1 MLSRKYDHGDVAVE
15 KRRHTSPGTPLYSN
29 VPDVSS
35 TTSLRARSS
44 YPAARRLPPFIRFM
58 SIARRSFRLAFPPN
72 AMLRRASRVRQ
83 GVARLVLALALA
95 HVGALPS
102 FAADPAKT
110 LHVGFSIAETSFDP
124 PFASDAASDSIIA
137 NVFDTML
144 DYDYLARPVKL
155 VPRALEAMPTV
166 EDNGKSYLGPVR
178 KGVYFTPDP
187 AFKGKRRELTA
198 GDFAYA
204 FKRLLDPAVKS
215 PWLWLIEGKIEG
227 GDAARQQALKTG
239 HFDYDAPIAG
249 LEVVDRYTLRIR
261 LVAPDL
267 RFPYVLAVPNISAQ
281 AREVVEAYGAD
292 IGAHPVGTGPYMLGE
307 YKRSTRI
314 VLDANPGY
322 RETTYVPAGPIPP
335 SSEPVAAALKGKR
348 LPQNARVEISVIEEG
363 QARWLA
369 FLKREID
376 FLDIVPVEFIPE
388 ALDAQGKLKAS
399 LASRGIVHDV
409 LLRPNTWWVYFNMED
424 PVVGGYSREKIA
436 LRRAI
441 AMGYDNAE
449 AIRVLLKGRAIP
461 ANGPI
466 PPDIAGYDPNLRT
479 EAQIYDPAFSRALLD
494 RFGYKDRDGDGYR
507 ETPDGKPL
515 TIERWSTPNS
525 ASREGDELWKK
536 NMDAIG
542 IRIVVKKDRVPE
554 LRKMAR
560 LGKIPMRGD
569 GWNADYPDAENFMQ
583 LLYGP
588 SGPENNARFNLP
600 QFNVLYEKA
609 RTLPDSPER
618 TKLFDEMTQLVIA
631 YAPWRMTYHIL
642 EDSLRHPWI
651 GAYVPHPIR
660 SQWWQYIDV
669 DAAMRAAAH

>member
-1 MLSRKYDHGDVAVE
+1 MPVQPTAL
-15 KRRHTSPGTPLYSN
+15 
-29 VPDVSS
+29 
-35 TTSLRARSS
+35 LRCLAR
-44 YPAARRLPPFIRFM
+44 AL
-58 SIARRSFRLAFPPN
+58 
-72 AMLRRASRVRQ
+72 V
-83 GVARLVLALALA
+83 LVLALLAGPAAL
-95 HVGALPS
+95 
-102 FAADPAKT
+102 AADPAKT
-110 LHVGFSIAETSFDP
+110 LRVAFSIAETSFDP
-124 PFASDAASDSIIA
+124 AFASDAASDGIIA

-144 DYDYLARPVKL
+144 DYDYLARPVQL
-155 VPRALEAMPTV
+155 VPRALEAMPVV
-166 EDNGKSYLGPVR
+166 EDDGRTYLCRIR
-178 KGVYFTPDP
+178 KGVYFTDDP
-187 AFKGKRRELTA
+187 AFKGRRRELTA
-198 GDFAYA
+198 DDFAYA
-204 FKRLLDPAVKS
+204 FKRVLDPAVKS
-215 PWLWLIEGKIEG
+215 PWLWMIDGKIEG
-227 GDAARQQALKTG
+227 GDAARKKAQATG
-239 HFDYDAPIAG
+239 RFDYDAPIAG

-267 RFPYVLAVPNISAQ
+267 RFAYVLAVPNIAAQ
-281 AREVVEAYGAD
+281 AREVVETYGAD
-292 IGAHPVGTGPYMLGE
+292 IGAHPVGTGPYVLRE
-307 YKRSTRI
+307 YQRSTRI
-314 VLDANPGY
+314 VLEANPGY

-335 SSEPVAAALKGKR
+335 AFAPVAAALKGKR
-348 LPQNARVEISVIEEG
+348 LPQAGRIEISVIEEG

-369 FLKREID
+369 FLRREID
-376 FLDIVPVEFIPE
+376 FLDIVPVEFIPQ
-388 ALDAQGKLKAS
+388 ALDANGKLLPA
-399 LASRGIVHDV
+399 LAARGIAHDV
-409 LLRPNTWWVYFNMED
+409 LLRPNTWWVYFNMQD
-424 PVVGGYSREKIA
+424 PVVGGYSLPKIA

-466 PPDIAGYDPNLRT
+466 PPDIAGYDPSLRT
-479 EAQIYDPAFSRALLD
+479 DAQIYDPALARALLD

-507 ETPDGKPL
+507 ETPEGKPL

-525 ASREGDELWKK
+525 AAREGDELWKK

-542 IRIVVKKDRVPE
+542 IRIVVRKDRVPE

-588 SGPENNARFNLP
+588 SGPENSARFDLP
-600 QFNVLYEKA
+600 QFNALYEKA

-618 TKLFDEMTQLVIA
+618 TRLFDEMTQLVIA
-631 YAPWRMTYHIL
+631 YAPWRMTYHVL

-669 DAAMRAAAH
+669 DPAMRAAAH